1 MNSMWVPP
9 RDGLSAT
16 RRYLAVIAPGNL
28 IWEFAHMPL
37 YTLWQSG
44 TAGEILFAVI
54 HCTGGDV
61 IIAAV
66 SLGLAILISGYS
78 VWPGG
83 RFLQVAVTAVILGL
97 SYTVFSEW
105 LNVEI
110 RGSWAY
116 SDLMP
121 EVPWL
126 GTGLS
131 PLAQWVVLPGL
142 GFWRIRRSIPR
153 PSQTTE
159 VQV

>member
-16 RRYLAVIAPGNL
+16 RRYLAVIALGNL

-44 TAGEILFAVI
+44 TAGEIFFAVI

-66 SLGLAILISGYS
+66 SLVLAILISGRS

-83 RFLQVAVTAVILGL
+83 RFLQVAATAVILGL

-116 SDLMP
+116 ADLMP

-131 PLAQWVVLPGL
+131 PLAQWVVVPGL
-142 GFWRIRRSIPR
+142 AFWRIRRSAPR